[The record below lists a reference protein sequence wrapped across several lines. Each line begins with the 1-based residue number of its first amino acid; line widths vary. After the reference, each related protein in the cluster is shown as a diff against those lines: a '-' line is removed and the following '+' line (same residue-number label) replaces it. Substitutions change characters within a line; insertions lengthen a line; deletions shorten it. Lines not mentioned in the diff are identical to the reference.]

1 MAIKSLTGSRKVI
14 DPINRLGH
22 CASYSTIEELETEL
36 TFEVTREKRLTP
48 NGMSLNSANKISVAF
63 DNFDIYVETISGK
76 DTLHDTAGIAYKTS
90 SSATGKSVD
99 FQAADDQ
106 EVEISMHVNEE
117 SFVVTSDSSQNKKR
131 KREFIATGLDIE
143 PYRKKPKML
152 FSAMIPRS
160 DVIGSEVSTS
170 LLSAK
175 VSDFLWMAQCSLSNN
190 VPM

>member
-76 DTLHDTAGIAYKTS
+76 DTLHDTADIAYKTS

-143 PYRKKPKML
+143 PYR
-152 FSAMIPRS
+152 
-160 DVIGSEVSTS
+160 
-170 LLSAK
+170 
-175 VSDFLWMAQCSLSNN
+175 
-190 VPM
+190 